1 MKKKKQKNILE
12 SLDQSDEIYLIKNLQ
27 DELLDT
33 LVLRGIKKIKKVML
47 RKITDNFEEIDTK
60 YSKKVIWVLDTV
72 GTNLL
77 DILALDF
84 IDKTKTVSND
94 IIEIYHVL
102 GVEAG
107 RQAIFDELSEV
118 IEFDSTYIN
127 YHHLTML
134 CDRMACNDK
143 MVSMFRHGIN
153 NDNIGPLAKAS
164 FEETPEMFLKA
175 AKHAELDMMK
185 GVSANIMCGQEGYY
199 GTNSFKLMTN
209 MNYMATLNASLG
221 DQQDDQEADNEY
233 EYGAQESHEDIEK
246 ELEEAEDDI
255 YCSTNNLLIQSA
267 IDNIKALKMGNS
279 DGYDLDF

>member
-1 MKKKKQKNILE
+1 
-12 SLDQSDEIYLIKNLQ
+12 
-27 DELLDT
+27 
-33 LVLRGIKKIKKVML
+33 ML
-47 RKITDNFEEIDTK
+47 RKITDNFEEVDTK
-60 YSKKVIWVLDTV
+60 YSKKEIWVLDTV

-84 IDKTKTVSND
+84 IDKTRTMSND
-94 IIEIYHVL
+94 IIEIYNVL

-134 CDRMACNDK
+134 CDRMACNNK

-199 GTNSFKLMTN
+199 GTNSFKLLTN
-209 MNYMATLNASLG
+209 MDYLATLNASQG
-221 DQQDDQEADNEY
+221 ESYDAGPEY
-233 EYGAQESHEDIEK
+233 EDGDGDGDGDTHSVEYIEK

-267 IDNIKALKMGNS
+267 LNNIKALDMGNS